1 MQVIKQLESKKLIY
15 MKILCCFSA
24 TVKPSARIYLPILN
38 YLMEEETIM
47 LNENNFTED
56 LYNYAFYHLIKNFD
70 QPRLSLPSFYELE
83 CFMNL
88 KKIPITIGFPKEKVF
103 YIESYTKVEELIEE
117 LISFYD
123 LDPNVEYLLMIEGSF
138 LSSGTLLDKLNLY
151 QNYPVDKKFK

>member
-1 MQVIKQLESKKLIY
+1 
-15 MKILCCFSA
+15 
-24 TVKPSARIYLPILN
+24 VKPSARIYLPILN

-88 KKIPITIGFPKEKVF
+88 KKIPITIGFPKEKIF

-138 LSSGTLLDKLNLY
+138 LSSGILLDKLNLY

>member
-1 MQVIKQLESKKLIY
+1 
-15 MKILCCFSA
+15 
-24 TVKPSARIYLPILN
+24 VKPSARIYLPILN